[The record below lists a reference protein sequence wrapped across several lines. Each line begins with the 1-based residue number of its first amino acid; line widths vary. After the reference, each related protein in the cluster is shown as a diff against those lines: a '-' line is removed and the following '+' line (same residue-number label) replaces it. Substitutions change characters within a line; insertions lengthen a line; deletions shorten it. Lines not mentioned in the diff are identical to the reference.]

1 MFQEKREHPKEKFE
15 LHPRNKH
22 RARYDFPKLIAD
34 CPELVPF
41 VSVNAYNDESI
52 NFFDPEAVKMLNTA
66 LLKHFYGVS
75 FWDIPADYL
84 CPPIPGRA
92 DYVHYIADVLA
103 QSNQGQVPR
112 KLQCLDIGVGSN
124 CVYPIIGAAEY
135 DWSFVGT
142 DIDAVAIESAA
153 NIAQN
158 NAFLSKKA
166 TFRLQNNPKNIFKN
180 IIAEQERFDLA
191 ICNPPF
197 HASAAEANASTQ
209 RKLTNLRAPK
219 TDKPVLNFGGKNH
232 ELWCEG
238 GEATFVR
245 NMIRESKIYGHYCFC
260 FSTLIS
266 KQVNLDEAYDTLV
279 AAKASTIEVIPM
291 GQGNKISRILVW
303 SFLPEAAQKD
313 WVKERWGK

>member
-1 MFQEKREHPKEKFE
+1 MRHEKRVHPKEKFE
-15 LHPRNKH
+15 LHLRNKH

-34 CPELVPF
+34 CAELAPF
-41 VSVNAYNDESI
+41 VNINAYGDESI
-52 NFFDPEAVKMLNTA
+52 NFFDPEAVKILNTA

-92 DYVHYIADVLA
+92 DYIHYMADVLA
-103 QSNQGQVPR
+103 KANNGEIP
-112 KLQCLDIGVGSN
+112 KKIHGLDVGVGSN
-124 CVYPIIGAAEY
+124 CVYPIIATAEY
-135 DWSFVGT
+135 GWSFVGT
-142 DIDAVAIESAA
+142 DIDAVAIESAQ

-158 NAFLSKKA
+158 NAFLKEKT

-180 IIAEQERFDLA
+180 IITDQERFDLA

-197 HASAAEANASTQ
+197 HGSAAEANASTQ
-209 RKLTNLRAPK
+209 RKLTNLNAPK
-219 TDKPVLNFGGKNH
+219 TAKPVLNFGGKNH

-238 GEATFVR
+238 GEAAFVR
-245 NMIRESKIYGHYCFC
+245 NMIRESKIYANACFC

-266 KQVNLDEAYDTLV
+266 KQANLDDACEAL
-279 AAKASTIEVIPM
+279 AAAQATMIEVVPM

-303 SFLPEAAQKD
+303 SFLSETAQKN
-313 WVKERWGK
+313 WVKERWR